1 MVWVIDAEHWPRACL
16 RAELMERGFE
26 VIGFESLPQAL
37 SALRHGL
44 YAKPSAMVIDLHHLS
59 LEAGER
65 DALTLLAISKILL
78 VGGVELN
85 ETWVKEADWAEVL
98 RRPFAI
104 GQVADAVEGLGKGM
118 VD

>member
-16 RAELMERGFE
+16 RAELMERGFD
-26 VIGFESLPQAL
+26 VIGFERMSPAL

-44 YAKPSAMVIDLHHLS
+44 YGKPSAMVIDLHHLT
-59 LEAGER
+59 LQVDER
-65 DALTLLAISKILL
+65 DALTLLGTPKILL
-78 VGGVELN
+78 GGGVELN
-85 ETWVKEADWAEVL
+85 ETWVKEEDWAEVL
-98 RRPFAI
+98 RRPFTI